1 MRRKEN
7 VLAAPGTSATAPSAI
22 ASALNRRR
30 FIGTAAALGAAGALA
45 ACGKKDA
52 EAPPPVASTD
62 AGASAKKYAGQSL
75 NLLFNQPHALAGKL
89 LAQEFEALTGAKV
102 TVTPVPYDQLHAQA
116 TLDVQ
121 SGANQFDVIDYFYH
135 TLGALVADKVVVDVT
150 DRIARDTA
158 QIEPG
163 DFLPSLYDTYTL
175 RDGRRW
181 GLPYDGDTHVL
192 FYNTEI
198 FGRHGLTA
206 PKTWDDY
213 YNAARLITEKESAN
227 GIYGAVVQ
235 GFKIPVIVGSS
246 YANRLAG
253 FGGSFFTPDGKPALT
268 SPQAIAAAEELAR
281 IVPYALP
288 TPAETAFEH
297 ALPAFLSGK
306 AAMIDFWTDLGVTA
320 QDPASSKIV
329 DKWALVQLP
338 VGGDNKTPRAALNA
352 GFGLGITAGTKKT
365 ELAWEF
371 IKWATSKDISLQQ
384 DVLPGSGID
393 PNRTSVLNHPDYIKA
408 APKLQPELKAAI
420 GDALAWPLQAQSPK
434 LMDALTEQL
443 ALIVSGKKKPR
454 EALEAAQASWVQLLD
469 A

>member
-1 MRRKEN
+1 MAYQTNYRKN
-7 VLAAPGTSATAPSAI
+7 TMDSKDFTPF
-22 ASALNRRR
+22 NRRR
-30 FIGTAAALGAAGALA
+30 FLGTASALGAAGVLA
-45 ACGKKDA
+45 ACGKDPVPVTA
-52 EAPPPVASTD
+52 APASAPAPAAD
-62 AGASAKKYAGQSL
+62 AKKYAGQSL
-75 NLLFNQPHALAGKL
+75 NLLFNQPHAVAGKL
-89 LAQEFEALTGAKV
+89 LAEEFEKLTGAKV

-121 SGANQFDVIDYFYH
+121 SGAHQFDVIDYFYH
-135 TLGALVADKVVVDVT
+135 TLGALVADKVVLDVT
-150 DRIARDTA
+150 DWIERDKA
-158 QIEPG
+158 QIEPA

-198 FGRHGLTA
+198 FARHKLAA
-206 PKTWDDY
+206 PKTWEDY
-213 YNAARLITEKESAN
+213 YQAAKLITEKESAN
-227 GIYGAVVQ
+227 GIYGAAVQ

-253 FGGSFFTPDGKPALT
+253 FGGRFFTADGKPALT
-268 SPQAIAAAEELAR
+268 SPEAVAAAEELLR

-320 QDPASSKIV
+320 QDPKSSQIV
-329 DKWALVQLP
+329 DKWSLVQLP
-338 VGGDNKTPRAALNA
+338 VGGKNTTPRAALNA
-352 GFGLGITAGTKKT
+352 GFGLGITTGTQKT
-365 ELAWEF
+365 ALAWEF
-371 IKWATSKDISLQQ
+371 VKWATSKDLSLQQ

-408 APKLQPELKAAI
+408 APLLQPQLKAAI
-420 GDALAWPLQAQSPK
+420 GNALAWPLQAQSPK

-443 ALIVSGKKKPR
+443 ALIVAGKKKPKD
-454 EALEAAQASWVQLLD
+454 ALASAQASWEQLLK

>member
-1 MRRKEN
+1 M
-7 VLAAPGTSATAPSAI
+7 
-22 ASALNRRR
+22 
-30 FIGTAAALGAAGALA
+30 GTAAALGAAGALA
-45 ACGKKDA
+45 ACGKKEA
-52 EAPPPVASTD
+52 EARASPPPVAAAD
-62 AGASAKKYAGQSL
+62 AGAKKYAGQSL

-121 SGANQFDVIDYFYH
+121 SGAHQFDVIDYFYH

-150 DRIARDTA
+150 DRIERDSA

-175 RDGRRW
+175 RNGRRW

-198 FGRHGLTA
+198 FARHGLSA
-206 PKTWDDY
+206 PRTWDDY

-268 SPQAIAAAEELAR
+268 SPQAVAAAEELAR

-352 GFGLGITAGTKKT
+352 GFGLGIAAGTQKT
-365 ELAWEF
+365 ELAWDF
-371 IKWATSKDISLQQ
+371 IKWATSKDISLRQ

-408 APKLQPELKAAI
+408 APQLQPQLKAAI

-443 ALIVSGKKKPR
+443 ALIVSGRRKPR

>member
-1 MRRKEN
+1 MRRMSKA
-7 VLAAPGTSATAPSAI
+7 VATSDSLAVSGAAV
-22 ASALNRRR
+22 SALSRRR
-30 FIGTAAALGAAGALA
+30 FMGTAAALGAAGALA
-45 ACGKKDA
+45 ACGKKEA
-52 EAPPPVASTD
+52 EAPASPPPVAAAD
-62 AGASAKKYAGQSL
+62 AGAKKYAGQSL

-121 SGANQFDVIDYFYH
+121 SGAHQFDVIDYFYH

-150 DRIARDTA
+150 DRIERDSA

-175 RDGRRW
+175 RNGRRW

-198 FGRHGLTA
+198 FARHGLSA
-206 PKTWDDY
+206 PRTWDDY

-268 SPQAIAAAEELAR
+268 SPQAVAAAEELAR

-352 GFGLGITAGTKKT
+352 GFGLGITAGTQKT
-365 ELAWEF
+365 ELAWDF

-408 APKLQPELKAAI
+408 APQLQPQLKAAI

-443 ALIVSGKKKPR
+443 ALIVSGRKKPR
-454 EALEAAQASWVQLLD
+454 EALEAAQASWVQLL
-469 A
+469 AA

>member
-1 MRRKEN
+1 MRRISKA
-7 VLAAPGTSATAPSAI
+7 VATSDSLAVSGAAV
-22 ASALNRRR
+22 SALSRRR
-30 FIGTAAALGAAGALA
+30 FMGTAAALGAAGALA
-45 ACGKKDA
+45 ACGKKEA
-52 EAPPPVASTD
+52 EAPASPPPVAAAD
-62 AGASAKKYAGQSL
+62 AGAKKYAGQSL

-121 SGANQFDVIDYFYH
+121 SGAHQFDVIDYFYH

-150 DRIARDTA
+150 DRIERDSA

-175 RDGRRW
+175 RNGRRW

-198 FGRHGLTA
+198 FARHGLSA
-206 PKTWDDY
+206 PRTWDDY

-268 SPQAIAAAEELAR
+268 SPQAVAAAEELAR

-352 GFGLGITAGTKKT
+352 GFGLGIAAGTQKT
-365 ELAWEF
+365 ELAWDF
-371 IKWATSKDISLQQ
+371 IKWATSKDISLRQ

-408 APKLQPELKAAI
+408 APQLQPQLKAAI

-443 ALIVSGKKKPR
+443 ALIVSGRRKPR

>member
-1 MRRKEN
+1 MRRMSKA
-7 VLAAPGTSATAPSAI
+7 VATSDSLAVSGAAV
-22 ASALNRRR
+22 SALSRRR
-30 FIGTAAALGAAGALA
+30 FMGTAAALGAAGALA
-45 ACGKKDA
+45 ACGKKEA
-52 EAPPPVASTD
+52 EAPASPPPVAAAD
-62 AGASAKKYAGQSL
+62 AGAKKYAGQSL

-121 SGANQFDVIDYFYH
+121 SGAHQFDVIDYFYH

-150 DRIARDTA
+150 DRIERDSA

-175 RDGRRW
+175 RNGRRW

-198 FGRHGLTA
+198 FARHGLSA
-206 PKTWDDY
+206 PRTWDDY

-268 SPQAIAAAEELAR
+268 SPQAVAAAEELAR

-352 GFGLGITAGTKKT
+352 GFGLGIAAGTQKT
-365 ELAWEF
+365 ELAWDF
-371 IKWATSKDISLQQ
+371 IKWATRKDISLRQ

-408 APKLQPELKAAI
+408 APQLQPQLKAAI

-443 ALIVSGKKKPR
+443 ALIVSGRRKPR

>member
-1 MRRKEN
+1 MRRDLK
-7 VLAAPGTSATAPSAI
+7 VVATSALS
-22 ASALNRRR
+22 RRR
-30 FIGTAAALGAAGALA
+30 FLGTAAALGAAGTLA
-45 ACGKKDA
+45 ACGKEDA
-52 EAPPPVASTD
+52 KAPASQPPA
-62 AGASAKKYAGQSL
+62 ASAPAAAGEKKYAGQSL

-150 DRIARDTA
+150 DWIARDTA
-158 QIEPG
+158 QIEPA

-198 FGRHGLTA
+198 FARHGLTA
-206 PKTWDDY
+206 PRTWDDY

-338 VGGDNKTPRAALNA
+338 VGGENKTPRAALNA

-371 IKWATSKDISLQQ
+371 VKWATSKNISLQQ

-408 APKLQPELKAAI
+408 APTLQPELKAAI
-420 GDALAWPLQAQSPK
+420 GNALAWPLQAQSPK

-454 EALEAAQASWVQLLD
+454 EALEAAQASWVQLLS

>member
-1 MRRKEN
+1 MRRMSKA
-7 VLAAPGTSATAPSAI
+7 VATSDSLAVSGAAV
-22 ASALNRRR
+22 SALSRRR
-30 FIGTAAALGAAGALA
+30 FMGTAAALGAAGALA
-45 ACGKKDA
+45 ACGKKEA
-52 EAPPPVASTD
+52 EAPASPPPVAAAD
-62 AGASAKKYAGQSL
+62 AGAKKYAGQSL

-121 SGANQFDVIDYFYH
+121 SGAHQFDVIDYFYH

-150 DRIARDTA
+150 DRIERDSA

-175 RDGRRW
+175 RNGRRW

-198 FGRHGLTA
+198 FARHGLSA
-206 PKTWDDY
+206 PRTWDDY

-268 SPQAIAAAEELAR
+268 SPQAVAAAEELAR

-352 GFGLGITAGTKKT
+352 GFGLGIAAGTQKT
-365 ELAWEF
+365 ELAWDF
-371 IKWATSKDISLQQ
+371 IKWATSKDISLRQ

-408 APKLQPELKAAI
+408 APQLQPQLKAAI

-443 ALIVSGKKKPR
+443 ALIVSGRKKPR
-454 EALEAAQASWVQLLD
+454 EALEAAQASWVQLL
-469 A
+469 AA

>member
-1 MRRKEN
+1 MRRMSKA
-7 VLAAPGTSATAPSAI
+7 VATSDSLAVSGAAV
-22 ASALNRRR
+22 SALSRRR
-30 FIGTAAALGAAGALA
+30 FMGTAAALGAAGALA
-45 ACGKKDA
+45 ACGKKEA
-52 EAPPPVASTD
+52 EAPASPPPVAAAD
-62 AGASAKKYAGQSL
+62 AGAKKYAGQSL

-121 SGANQFDVIDYFYH
+121 SGAHQFDVIDYFYH

-150 DRIARDTA
+150 DRIERDSA

-175 RDGRRW
+175 RNGRRW

-198 FGRHGLTA
+198 FARHGLSA
-206 PKTWDDY
+206 PRTWDDY

-268 SPQAIAAAEELAR
+268 SPQAVAAAEELAR

-352 GFGLGITAGTKKT
+352 GFGLGIAAGTQKT
-365 ELAWEF
+365 ELAWDF
-371 IKWATSKDISLQQ
+371 IKWATSKDISLRQ

-408 APKLQPELKAAI
+408 APQLQPQLKAAI

-443 ALIVSGKKKPR
+443 ALIVSGRRKPR